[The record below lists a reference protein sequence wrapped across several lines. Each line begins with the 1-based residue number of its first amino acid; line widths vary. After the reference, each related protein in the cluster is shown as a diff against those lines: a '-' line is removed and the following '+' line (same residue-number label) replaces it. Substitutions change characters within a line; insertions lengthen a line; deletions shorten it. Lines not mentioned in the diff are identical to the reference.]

1 MEVCSDVLRNSL
13 LRQTGI
19 TSFFI
24 HKKISIGYKPITRD
38 TSDIFTRGATYN
50 LDILDLQSIS
60 RESPDNAARQL
71 RLVPTIELIKYS
83 LCLITN
89 MADVQVKNIP
99 RYIKENQL
107 NREIK
112 FGKAQPPRLYG
123 VLMFMLYK
131 CNNLV

>member
-1 MEVCSDVLRNSL
+1 
-13 LRQTGI
+13 
-19 TSFFI
+19 
-24 HKKISIGYKPITRD
+24 
-38 TSDIFTRGATYN
+38 
-50 LDILDLQSIS
+50 
-60 RESPDNAARQL
+60 
-71 RLVPTIELIKYS
+71 
-83 LCLITN
+83 

-123 VLMFMLYK
+123 ALMFMLYK